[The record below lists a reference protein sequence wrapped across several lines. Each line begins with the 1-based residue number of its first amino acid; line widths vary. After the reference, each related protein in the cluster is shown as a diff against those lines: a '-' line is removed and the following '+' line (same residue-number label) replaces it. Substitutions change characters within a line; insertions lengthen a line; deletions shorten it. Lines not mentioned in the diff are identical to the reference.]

1 MPKLTVPIRGMQCR
15 SCEIILEE
23 NFKKIIGIDR
33 AEVNHKTGIAGLFYI
48 GSQPT
53 EEDIKR
59 AVTNAG
65 YKVGSPEKKPWI
77 SKDPKVYRN
86 LLLASLILLILYGA
100 ARLFGIFN
108 ISVNTEKT
116 GLLVVF
122 AVGLVAGVSTCM
134 ALVGGLVLALSAR
147 HAELHPEATAMQKF
161 RPHLFFNLGRIGG
174 YALFGGIIGLLGS
187 TLRPSASLLGLMTI
201 VVGAV
206 MIFLGLK
213 LVEIFPSMQNIT
225 IALPKSIA
233 RFFGINEKNKEYSH
247 KGAMLTGALTF
258 FLPCGFTQAMQLYAV
273 STGSFM
279 QGALI
284 MLLFA
289 LGTAPGL
296 LGIGGLSSVF
306 KKQKAKIFFMTAGL
320 AVILLGWVNIAN
332 GSRLL
337 SEPVQNNNDPVVQT
351 GTEQVVRMTQNFD
364 GYSPNVFTVEKG
376 RPVKWI
382 IDSKTNL
389 SCASFIV
396 MKKFG
401 IGKPLQKGEN
411 IFTFT
416 PTDTGE
422 IPFSCSMGMYTGK
435 FIVID

>member
-1 MPKLTVPIRGMQCR
+1 MSKLVVPIRGMHCR
-15 SCEIILEE
+15 SCEIILED
-23 NFKKIIGIDR
+23 NFKKISGISR
-33 AEVNHKTGIAGLFYI
+33 ADVSHKTGIADLYYDGR
-48 GSQPT
+48 QPT
-53 EEDIKR
+53 EGEIKL
-59 AVTNAG
+59 AVENAG

-77 SKDPKVYRN
+77 SKDPKVYKN
-86 LLLASLILLILYGA
+86 LLFASLIILLLYGV
-100 ARLFGIFN
+100 ARWTGILN
-108 ISVNTEKT
+108 LSVNTEKT

-122 AVGLVAGVSTCM
+122 AVGMVAGISSCM

-161 RPHLFFNLGRIGG
+161 RPHLYLNLGRIGS
-174 YALFGGIIGLLGS
+174 YALFGGIIGVLGS
-187 TLRPSASLLGLMTI
+187 ALRPSAGFLGLLTI
-201 VVGAV
+201 AVGAV

-213 LVEIFPSMQNIT
+213 LVEVFPALQNMT
-225 IALPKSIA
+225 IALPKSIS
-233 RFFGINEKNKEYSH
+233 RFLGINKENKEYSH

-273 STGSFM
+273 STGSFA

-284 MLLFA
+284 MFLFA

-306 KKQKAKIFFMTAGL
+306 KGQKAKIFFMAAGL

-332 GSRLL
+332 GSRLI
-337 SEPVQNNNDPVVQT
+337 SVPVSNANNVVSA
-351 GTEQVVRMTQNFD
+351 GDEQVVRMTQNFD
-364 GYSPNVFTVEKG
+364 GYTPNVFTVEKG

-411 IFTFT
+411 VFTFT
-416 PTDTGE
+416 PTETGE